1 MAVSRVE
8 GDKLVVHVDPLGRN
22 SFFTTFIARRS
33 RLDAIPSIFTLE
45 SFLLFFSFSFFLKQ
59 NPVVLSPIAAYPRGD
74 K

>member
-8 GDKLVVHVDPLGRN
+8 GDKLVIHVDPLGRN

-45 SFLLFFSFSFFLKQ
+45 SFLLFFFFFLRRDS
-59 NPVVLSPIAAYPRGD
+59 VVLSPIAAYPRGD